1 MTYYNIYGTFIKGKN
16 SQKGGIIM
24 ANVKTERKPL
34 FGNSRSHACN
44 ANRKKQGLNT
54 QKVTVNGKKIVTTAR
69 EAKKIRKESK

>member
-1 MTYYNIYGTFIKGKN
+1 
-16 SQKGGIIM
+16 M

-54 QKVTVNGKKIVTTAR
+54 QKVTVNGKTIVTTAR